1 MVGPIS
7 AKMRATRIANA
18 PVAARLL
25 TAVSQTSFHQII
37 GIPHFS
43 PSSSLGY
50 LMFKYVTKKIVLP
63 NIIQY
68 IPRPNTQLTSAYL
81 AGFSSPSF
89 VNCS

>member
-1 MVGPIS
+1 MVGPCS
-7 AKMRATRIANA
+7 AKMRATRTATK
-18 PVAARLL
+18 PMTARQLK
-25 TAVSQTSFHQII
+25 AVSQTSFHHII

-63 NIIQY
+63 NIIQN
-68 IPRPNTQLTSAYL
+68 IPIPNTQLTSAYL
-81 AGFSSPSF
+81 SIFSSSM